1 MINEGKKILIKT
13 NIHVISRSN
22 EILGTD
28 EISSKSEKNNPLP
41 PIGTGSLGPRSSI
54 GGRCLW

>member
-28 EISSKSEKNNPLP
+28 EISSKSEKNNPYLQLVP
-41 PIGTGSLGPRSSI
+41 DHLAQGHQ
-54 GGRCLW
+54 